1 MTTTVDPAAKPK
13 ARFVVMYD
21 TPSDVD
27 AFERHYND
35 VHIPLAKQYPGLRR
49 YTRSH
54 QPAVVIGE
62 PCYMV
67 VMLDWDDMAA
77 LEAALGSE
85 TAGAP
90 PGCHGEPD
98 LLRDLP
104 RHDPAARRGLI
115 GQANSRVDRAG
126 GTVARPLTSVGPAT
140 QRPTALQGDTP
151 RDRAEA
157 AR

>member
-1 MTTTVDPAAKPK
+1 MPATVDPAAKQM

-21 TPSDVD
+21 TPSNVG

-35 VHIPLAKQYPGLRR
+35 VHIPLAKQHPGLRR

-54 QPAVVIGE
+54 DPAAVIGE

-85 TAGAP
+85 IGRRTA
-90 PGCHGEPD
+90 ED
-98 LLRDLP
+98 
-104 RHDPAARRGLI
+104 AAANLARYATFRGMI
-115 GQANSRVDRAG
+115 
-126 GTVARPLTSVGPAT
+126 
-140 QRPTALQGDTP
+140 LQLH
-151 RDRAEA
+151 EV
-157 AR
+157 

>member
-1 MTTTVDPAAKPK
+1 MTATMDPAAQQT
-13 ARFVVMYD
+13 ARFVVTYD

-54 QPAVVIGE
+54 EPAALIGE

-77 LEAALGSE
+77 LESALGSE
-85 TAGAP
+85 IGRRTA
-90 PGCHGEPD
+90 ED
-98 LLRDLP
+98 
-104 RHDPAARRGLI
+104 AAANLARYATFRGMILHLDE
-115 GQANSRVDRAG
+115 V
-126 GTVARPLTSVGPAT
+126 
-140 QRPTALQGDTP
+140 
-151 RDRAEA
+151 
-157 AR
+157 

>member
-1 MTTTVDPAAKPK
+1 MTATAGPAAKQT
-13 ARFVVMYD
+13 ARFVVMYE

-54 QPAVVIGE
+54 KPAVVIGE

-77 LEAALGSE
+77 LQAALGSE
-85 TAGAP
+85 
-90 PGCHGEPD
+90 
-98 LLRDLP
+98 
-104 RHDPAARRGLI
+104 I
-115 GQANSRVDRAG
+115 GQRTSQDATTNL
-126 GTVARPLTSVGPAT
+126 ARYASFRGMI
-140 QRPTALQGDTP
+140 LQLD
-151 RDRAEA
+151 EV
-157 AR
+157 

>member
-1 MTTTVDPAAKPK
+1 MTATVASTPQQT

-54 QPAVVIGE
+54 EPAVVIGE

-67 VMLDWDDMAA
+67 VMLDWDDRDA

-85 TAGAP
+85 IGRRTAEDAVAN
-90 PGCHGEPD
+90 
-98 LLRDLP
+98 L
-104 RHDPAARRGLI
+104 ARYATFRGMI
-115 GQANSRVDRAG
+115 
-126 GTVARPLTSVGPAT
+126 
-140 QRPTALQGDTP
+140 LQLN
-151 RDRAEA
+151 EV
-157 AR
+157 